1 MAQQHLQAK
10 GKTILFGDTDS
21 FIEKRLIPEDLPIG
35 RVIDP
40 RKFIEKQKYIK
51 SLYSD
56 DKISRIE
63 IRDFEE
69 LRYATCL
76 EFGDSEGFVAVSET
90 GEMIS
95 VLKSPASKMQNF
107 LGIAFANAVMVGG
120 SRLDCYACDNLEPTY
135 CRRGFIPICKIE
147 FDEQYAADMAKYY
160 PSHPDIVFF
169 IYCGDPVYTYWQK
182 MNDGLYMAWEN
193 YEYIPYI
200 SEIRKMI
207 DPKDT
212 NKESDY
218 DFAGR
223 FRDLI
228 WGKWNGGLKREFM
241 FRPNKLMN
249 YVCSNAQ
256 RLEDWM
262 Q

>member
-1 MAQQHLQAK
+1 MGQQHLQAK
-10 GKTILFGDTDS
+10 CKTILFGDTDS
-21 FIEKRLIPEDLPIG
+21 FIEKRLIPEELPIG

-40 RKFIEKQKYIK
+40 REFIEKQKYTM
-51 SLYSD
+51 SLYGA

-76 EFGDSEGFVAVSET
+76 EFGNSEGFVAVGPT

-95 VLKSPASKMQNF
+95 ALKAPTSKMQNF

-135 CRRGFIPICKIE
+135 CRRGFIPICRIE
-147 FDEQYAADMAKYY
+147 FDEQYAKKMVKYY
-160 PSHPDIVFF
+160 PSRPDIVFF
-169 IYCGDPVYTYWQK
+169 IYCGDPVYTFWQK

-200 SEIRKMI
+200 SEIRKKI
-207 DPKDT
+207 GATDT
-212 NKESDY
+212 GKVSDY
-218 DFAGR
+218 EFAGQ
-223 FRDLI
+223 FRDLV

-249 YVCSNAQ
+249 YICDNPE
-256 RLEDWM
+256 RLKSWM